1 MNKSNLIILLGF
13 QLNLLLLCGLAQHG
27 DCTLNCMVDD
37 VLDLK
42 FVLVVC
48 VPLCQVPELLREV
61 EAVARV
67 LRRDKVLGN
76 FDAVVQVAHLMGCTG
91 RDENRVSL
99 ALNDGVT

>member
-1 MNKSNLIILLGF
+1 MGF
-13 QLNLLLLCGLAQHG
+13 QLNLLVLCGFAQDG
-27 DCTLNCMVDD
+27 DSTLYRMVDD

-67 LRRDKVLGN
+67 LSRDKVLGN
-76 FDAVVQVAHLMGCTG
+76 FDAVVQVAHLMGG
-91 RDENRVSL
+91 PRWDENGVSL
-99 ALNDGVT
+99 ALNDGVTYKLGNIID

>member
-13 QLNLLLLCGLAQHG
+13 QLNLLVLCGLAQDG
-27 DCTLNCMVDD
+27 DCALDCMVDD

-42 FVLVVC
+42 FVLVVR
-48 VPLCQVPELLREV
+48 VPLCEVPELLREV

-67 LRRDKVLGN
+67 LRRDEVLGN
-76 FDAVVQVAHLMGCTG
+76 FDAVVQVAHLMGGTR
-91 RDENRVSL
+91 RDENCVPF